1 MPPATEP
8 MTIGASLPV
17 VDVDAPEQPARHLRD
32 SLWVV
37 YKYRWLSGTC
47 CVLAIGIVAVVTLL
61 TPRTFTA
68 TTRIQVARQSP
79 IQLRLKENV
88 LADDDDD
95 RGGGGTSAFLAT
107 QVAALAS
114 RDLAERAIRTHHL
127 AENDAFLQPGS
138 EHRGLGD
145 VAGSLL
151 AMLRPRGIET
161 PVQPRPSSD
170 VATGPIDRTLLD
182 RYQDYLEVDNVR
194 GTDLIDI

>member
-17 VDVDAPEQPARHLRD
+17 VDVDAIERPARHLRD
-32 SLWVV
+32 YLWVV

-47 CVLAIGIVAVVTLL
+47 FVLALGVVVLVTLL
-61 TPRTFTA
+61 TPRAYTA
-68 TTRIQVARQSP
+68 STRIQVARQSP

-88 LADDDDD
+88 LAGADDPD
-95 RGGGGTSAFLAT
+95 RSGGGPPAFLAPK
-107 QVAALAS
+107 VASLKS

-138 EHRGLGD
+138 DRRDLDD

-151 AMLRPRGIET
+151 AMLRPR
-161 PVQPRPSSD
+161 
-170 VATGPIDRTLLD
+170 
-182 RYQDYLEVDNVR
+182 
-194 GTDLIDI
+194 